1 MATGKRYYWLK
12 LKESFMTSDTIDYF
26 MSQPDGA
33 NYVVLYQMLCLKTIN
48 TDGRLSRK
56 IGEVI
61 IPYDIPKIQ
70 RDLKWF
76 SADTIRVAL
85 NLYKSFGLLY
95 EDVDGVLRLADH
107 DNLVG
112 SETDYSAQKRAQR
125 NALPA
130 VSGVDNVH
138 SDVHTEIEI
147 DNRDRDKEIREQ
159 SSDRETEDVTVSA
172 DTVCRTK
179 DVRRIVECWNAL
191 GIGQVSKVSSDSTRG
206 KLLRAR
212 VKDNGVDGV
221 ISAIDR
227 IRESA
232 FLQGQNKNGWIITF
246 DWFLKPNNFV
256 KVAEGNYGN
265 HDGVKPERRT
275 AMDDLREIHE
285 MLAEEERYD

>member
-12 LKESFMTSDTIDYF
+12 LKDSFMSSDTIDYF

-48 TDGRLSRK
+48 TDGRLSRR

-61 IPYDIPKIQ
+61 IPYDVPKIQ

-125 NALPA
+125 NALPVKA
-130 VSGVDNVH
+130 TVDIVH
-138 SDVHTEIEI
+138 DDVHTEIEI
-147 DNRDRDKEIREQ
+147 DNRERDKEIREQ
-159 SSDRETEDVTVSA
+159 SSDKETDVVTVSS

-179 DVRRIVECWNAL
+179 DVRRIIEAWNAL
-191 GIGQVSKVSSDSTRG
+191 GLGQVSKISSESTRA

-212 VKDNGVDGV
+212 VKDYGVDDV
-221 ISAIDR
+221 IAAIER
-227 IRESA
+227 IHSSS
-232 FLQGQNKNGWIITF
+232 FLKGQNKNGWIITF
-246 DWFLKPNNFV
+246 DWFLKPNNFI
-256 KVAEGNYGN
+256 KVSEGNYDETKASTPG
-265 HDGVKPERRT
+265 RRS
-275 AMDDLREIHE
+275 AMDDLMEIHE
-285 MLAEEERYD
+285 MFAEAENND

>member
-12 LKESFMTSDTIDYF
+12 LKDSFMSSDTIDYF

-48 TDGRLSRK
+48 TDGRLSRR

-61 IPYDIPKIQ
+61 IPYDVPKIQ

-125 NALPA
+125 NSLPVKA
-130 VSGVDNVH
+130 PVDIVH
-138 SDVHTEIEI
+138 DDVHTEIEI
-147 DNRDRDKEIREQ
+147 DNRERDKEIREQ
-159 SSDRETEDVTVSA
+159 SKEIDTVTVSI
-172 DTVCRTK
+172 DTVCRTS

-191 GIGQVSKVSSDSTRG
+191 GLGQISKVSPQSNRG

-212 VKDNGVDGV
+212 VNQNGTDTVL
-221 ISAIDR
+221 SAIER

-232 FLQGQNKNGWIITF
+232 FLRGQNKTGWIATF
-246 DWFLKPNNFV
+246 DWFIKPGNFQ
-256 KVAEGNYGN
+256 KVLEGNYDVR
-265 HDGVKPERRT
+265 DGSSGHS
-275 AMDDLREIHE
+275 AMDDLKELHAMFE
-285 MLAEEERYD
+285 QEEGQ